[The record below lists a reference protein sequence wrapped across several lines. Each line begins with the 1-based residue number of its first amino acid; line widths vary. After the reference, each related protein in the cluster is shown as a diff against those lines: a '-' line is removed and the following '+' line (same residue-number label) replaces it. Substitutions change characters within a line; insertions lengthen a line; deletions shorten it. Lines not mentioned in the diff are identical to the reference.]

1 MTNCQSVV
9 ILDDYK
15 GINSHREGYG
25 KFIRIQN
32 YLSVGICV
40 KRTHSWSKSSS
51 KTKRF
56 GGIPASLFLD
66 RSLCAQTN
74 PHQFSKN
81 KEQWINI
88 DVQHW
93 AFDGCIQIFNGRST
107 LSNSV
112 RGEGV
117 DRMTGKLKNSNNK
130 KCKVLWRTKWMSLF
144 TDILT
149 LCLWWVVVATFFI
162 SDHPQQVSQTAL
174 I

>member
-15 GINSHREGYG
+15 DKNSHREGFG
-25 KFIRIQN
+25 KGICIQN
-32 YLSVGICV
+32 YVSVGICV

-93 AFDGCIQIFNGRST
+93 AFDGCIQIFKGRST

-130 KCKVLWRTKWMSLF
+130 KCKVLW
-144 TDILT
+144 ILT
-149 LCLWWVVVATFFI
+149 LCLWWVVVAMFFI